1 MPPGGRARGAAHL
14 ASIVVDDKASAPAV
28 EVLVGAHGPLQ
39 LLQQRLVGATARG
52 VHGGAHVVQDAH
64 DAWGALR
71 ARGGGSSTK
80 SFIRVGVEGV
90 GVQVCVG
97 GLLWNLPVSHK
108 GSTPLALPQT
118 GRLGGGSV
126 SIDPSGPEQAGRGN
140 VC

>member
-1 MPPGGRARGAAHL
+1 MPLGGRARGAAYL

-28 EVLVGAHGPLQ
+28 EMLVGAHGPLQ

-52 VHGGAHVVQDAH
+52 VHRGAHVVQDAH

-71 ARGGGSSTK
+71 AWGGGSSTK

-97 GLLWNLPVSHK
+97 GCCGISLCPIRDPHLLPC
-108 GSTPLALPQT
+108 PRLAGLV
-118 GRLGGGSV
+118 GDL
-126 SIDPSGPEQAGRGN
+126 
-140 VC
+140 